1 MRMPRVAGRL
11 ALAAAFVS
19 AGGTAFADEDGH
31 VIGAAVGYSTQFETA
46 LFSLDFLCGIN
57 RSFTVVPNASYGEA
71 GSIHRWT
78 AGVELQWNAP
88 IEKLHP
94 KLLAWLGGGM
104 NVITEDPKGPA
115 DSTTRDL
122 VIDAVAGVGW
132 DAPAS
137 PFFQVRVA
145 MKDHGNVGLSV
156 GVRF

>member
-1 MRMPRVAGRL
+1 MRLPRVVWPL
-11 ALAAAFVS
+11 ALAVFAS
-19 AGGTAFADEDGH
+19 AGPARADEDGH
-31 VIGAAVGYSTQFETA
+31 LLGAAVGYSTQFETA

-71 GSIHRWT
+71 GSLHRWT

-94 KLLAWLGGGM
+94 KLVAWLGGGM
-104 NVITEDPKGPA
+104 NWIIEDPKGPGNPTA
-115 DSTTRDL
+115 NDL

-132 DAPAS
+132 DGPAS
-137 PFFQVRVA
+137 PFLQVRA
-145 MKDHGNVGLSV
+145 ELKDHGNVGLSI